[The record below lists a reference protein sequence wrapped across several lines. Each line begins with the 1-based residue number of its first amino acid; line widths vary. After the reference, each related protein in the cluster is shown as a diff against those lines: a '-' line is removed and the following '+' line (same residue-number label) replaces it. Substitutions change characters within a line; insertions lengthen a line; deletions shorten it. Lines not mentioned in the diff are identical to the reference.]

1 MLFFV
6 PLVALVASQNESIV
20 ELESPLISVR
30 LMRSADKTGLVEM
43 LSFTSASASYLRSSS
58 SSHALFGNTAFNLF
72 IKPSY
77 FASAAPL

>member
-1 MLFFV
+1 M
-6 PLVALVASQNESIV
+6 QSIV

-58 SSHALFGNTAFNLF
+58 SHALFGNTAFNLF

>member
-1 MLFFV
+1 M
-6 PLVALVASQNESIV
+6 QSIV

-43 LSFTSASASYLRSSS
+43 LSFTSAGASYLRS

-77 FASAAPL
+77 FASAASL